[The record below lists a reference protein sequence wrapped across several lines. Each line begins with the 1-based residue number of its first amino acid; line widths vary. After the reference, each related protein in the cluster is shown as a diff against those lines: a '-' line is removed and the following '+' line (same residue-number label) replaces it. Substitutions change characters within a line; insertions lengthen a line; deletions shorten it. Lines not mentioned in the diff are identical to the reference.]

1 MRFPGLL
8 LGRMLKPRQTMN
20 KTMRIYLDL
29 CCFNRPYDDQSQV
42 RVRLE
47 TEAKLSLQDKVRSGT
62 CELVWSAVLDLENS
76 KNPFIEHMQAIAQW
90 RMLAANHVMAG
101 PKVLAIAE
109 PLVASGVHVFDALH
123 VASAVA
129 GEADLFITTD
139 DRLLK
144 RVRNLKDVK
153 VFFPADAL
161 AFLENWY
168 EH

>member
-1 MRFPGLL
+1 MLL
-8 LGRMLKPRQTMN
+8 YCQTLK
-20 KTMRIYLDL
+20 KDMRIYLDL

-47 TEAKLSLQDKVRSGT
+47 TEAKLSLQDKVRGGG

-76 KNPFIEHMQAIAQW
+76 KNPYIKHMQAISQW
-90 RMLAANHVMAG
+90 RALATNHVMAG
-101 PKVLAIAE
+101 PEVLATAE

-123 VASAVA
+123 VASAVV
-129 GEADLFITTD
+129 GKADLFITTD

-144 RVRNLKDVK
+144 RVRHLKDVK
-153 VFFPADAL
+153 VFFPAEAL